1 MKKLINGNISY
12 SSDDFLKMQQDAVKR
27 VKEMQKKAEEKVLQ
41 SNKISSDNISYNNL
55 KNNFS
60 PGNFQNTIPNFK
72 ESLGENLNNTVEN
85 LSAIPKKA
93 LSSLTSVLESFG
105 IDNDKLIIILLILIL
120 ANDDGDKTLILALAY
135 LLF

>member
-1 MKKLINGNISY
+1 MINGNISY